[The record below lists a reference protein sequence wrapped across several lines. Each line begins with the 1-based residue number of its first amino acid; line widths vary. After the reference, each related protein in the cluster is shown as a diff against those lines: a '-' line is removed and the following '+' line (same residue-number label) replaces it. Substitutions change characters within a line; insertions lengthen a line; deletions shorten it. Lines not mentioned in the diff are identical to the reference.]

1 MDSGEQCSNSNRV
14 SYDTNRSP
22 LTMDKIAG
30 KTRFY
35 SIGWKPYER
44 SRVDKNTNLPAIYT
58 NSSVLEFFQ
67 CAFCLSR
74 RKRLSS
80 SQGRKYV
87 EHSEDRP

>member
-35 SIGWKPYER
+35 SIGLKPYER
-44 SRVDKNTNLPAIYT
+44 S
-58 NSSVLEFFQ
+58 
-67 CAFCLSR
+67 
-74 RKRLSS
+74 
-80 SQGRKYV
+80 
-87 EHSEDRP
+87 